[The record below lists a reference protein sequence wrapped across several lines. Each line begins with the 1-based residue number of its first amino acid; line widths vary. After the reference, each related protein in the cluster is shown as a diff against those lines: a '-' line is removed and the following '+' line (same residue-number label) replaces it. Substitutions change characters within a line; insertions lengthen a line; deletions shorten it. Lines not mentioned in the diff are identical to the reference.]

1 MLLYLALTAL
11 AATSQNV
18 LDVANTPFPQ
28 EIPSFYQSEEALPDN
43 VKFPAPS
50 FSIDSDDLADAG
62 AILAVAAAPGSD
74 HATAVG
80 TEQGLYMVTENGQG
94 FAPVYPADDHYSWAP
109 REVGAV
115 VYDSKGRLWFGAQ
128 NGVGVLDGTTWSLYT
143 GAEGLPYNTFTCA
156 AAGEDGAVWFGT
168 DHGAI
173 RFDGTTWNYRSG
185 RRWLLD
191 NHVKG
196 ITVEADGSAWIATE
210 TGFSYIKR
218 EMWTLEKK
226 SDFFIDQVETRH
238 NRDGFITNW
247 DLEVQGDIS
256 TAVPQIT
263 DNDGLYTAMYGAA
276 MAFKYAATGDEQ
288 ARLLAERS
296 FDACKRLVDV
306 VPESMKGFPAR
317 VLIPADWK
325 DPVNEQYDAEYNAR
339 KLKGDAFWKQITP
352 RFPLSEDGKY
362 MWKNDTS
369 SDELAGHYFFYAIYY
384 DLVAKTDAEK
394 QAAQDLVRDV
404 TDHLIR
410 NDFALVDHD
419 GKPTRWGYF
428 GPKALYSAHG
438 WPQVGLNSMMM
449 LSFLNVAE
457 HVTGDAK
464 YGEVAAMLR
473 EKHNYH
479 INAMVPR
486 PTFPPGNVVPWDNN
500 LALLSFYG
508 LINYEQDPELMILY
522 RQSLED
528 CWQFCSKQ
536 KNSLWN
542 YIYASGAE
550 KFIDLVK
557 ADYFD
562 GAFPDAGP
570 YAPNYV
576 KRFSTYDAAGAD
588 SLETLQRIPLYLLGW
603 PMENTH
609 RLDVEMDP
617 TPQAGD
623 NHGWSRVDHRALP
636 IDERAHVRQDR
647 DAFKLNGAEGDG
659 WTEHEGTFYLLP
671 YWMARYHGFL
681 K

>member
-1 MLLYLALTAL
+1 MFLSLTLLTM
-11 AATSQNV
+11 ATVTQA
-18 LDVANTPFPQ
+18 LDVVNTPFAQ
-28 EIPSFYQSEEALPDN
+28 EDPSFYTSDSALPAS
-43 VKFPAPS
+43 VAFPAP
-50 FSIDSDDLADAG
+50 DLDVTIEGAG
-62 AILAVAAAPGSD
+62 ATLAVASKPGSKKV
-74 HATAVG
+74 TAVG
-80 TEQGLYMVTENGQG
+80 TERGLYLLSEDGAGLV
-94 FAPVYPADDHYSWAP
+94 PVYPADERYSWAP
-109 REVGAV
+109 RQVATV
-115 VYDSKGRLWFGAQ
+115 VYDSKGRLWFGAD
-128 NGVGVLDGTTWSLYT
+128 NGVGVWDGTKWALYT
-143 GAEGLPYNTFTCA
+143 GAEGLPYKNFTCS

-168 DHGAI
+168 ERGAI
-173 RFDGTTWNYRSG
+173 RFDGTTWNYRAG

-191 NHVKG
+191 DEVSG
-196 ITVEADGSAWIATE
+196 IVVEKDGSAWIQTK
-210 TGFSYIKR
+210 TGVSYIKR
-218 EMWTLEKK
+218 ANWTLEDK
-226 SDFFIDQVETRH
+226 SDYFIAQVEARH

-276 MAFKYAATGDEQ
+276 MAFKYAATGDKR
-288 ARLLAERS
+288 ARELAERS
-296 FDACKRLVDV
+296 FVACKRLVDI

-325 DPVNEQYDAEYNAR
+325 DPVNEQYDAEYNA
-339 KLKGDAFWKQITP
+339 KKQKGDAFWKQITP

-394 QAAQDLVRDV
+394 KAAQDVVRDI

-419 GKPTRWGYF
+419 GTPTRWAWF
-428 GPKALYSAHG
+428 GPDALYTPYG
-438 WPQVGLNSMMM
+438 WAQVGLNSMMM
-449 LSFLNVAE
+449 LSFLSVAE
-457 HVTGDAK
+457 HVTGDSH

-473 EKHNYH
+473 DEHHYH

-508 LINYEQDPELMILY
+508 LMNYENDPELLLLY

-528 CWQFCSKQ
+528 LWQFSSKQ

-542 YIYASGAE
+542 YIYAAGAE
-550 KFIDLVK
+550 RFMKEAK
-557 ADYFD
+557 KGYFD
-562 GAFPDAGP
+562 GAYPEAGP
-570 YAPNYV
+570 YTPHYV
-576 KRFSTYDAAGAD
+576 KRFSTYDAAEAD
-588 SLETLQRIPLYLLGW
+588 SLETLQRMPLYLLGW
-603 PMENTH
+603 TMENSH
-609 RLDVEMDP
+609 RLDVELDP
-617 TPQAGD
+617 TPLAG
-623 NHGWSRVDHRALP
+623 NNAGWSRVDRRALP

-647 DAFKLNGAEGDG
+647 DAYKLDNTEGNG

-671 YWMARYHGFL
+671 YWMARYQGFL